1 MSESHL
7 LEGETGERACL
18 QMYMYKQ
25 KQITNVHVQVYTF
38 SCMHASARVI

>member
-1 MSESHL
+1 MSESEL

-25 KQITNVHVQVYTF
+25 KKLYKCT
-38 SCMHASARVI
+38 CASVT